1 MNFVI
6 IAEVVKIDCDL
17 LITILLVSTLCT
29 TLLVNSLVPFEYA
42 VTEPIQNDN
51 LLNSYKFQSQ
61 EEFENF
67 LFIEYPIEIF
77 GHSGLSY
84 STTFTDLH
92 KILFDN
98 PEHNFTLVGLDE
110 LGKSKPATLF
120 FLSKNGY
127 LGNNIKFIKT
137 KDIEDN
143 WKQCDVWITDN
154 KKIIDL
160 IPENKTGIKFNTTY
174 NQFFTYGKEISKLI
188 EINEPWLKSLEKTT
202 TLTLM
207 ESQRNVEQE
216 EQSQTKTELK

>member
-1 MNFVI
+1 MKHFNKLF
-6 IAEVVKIDCDL
+6 A
-17 LITILLVSTLCT
+17 T
-29 TLLVNSLVPFEYA
+29 TLLF
-42 VTEPIQNDN
+42 
-51 LLNSYKFQSQ
+51 
-61 EEFENF
+61 
-67 LFIEYPIEIF
+67 
-77 GHSGLSY
+77 
-84 STTFTDLH
+84 
-92 KILFDN
+92 
-98 PEHNFTLVGLDE
+98 VGLASQAQDKVNPWAVSFGANAVDTRVSASRGG
-110 LGKSKPATLF
+110 LGLF
-120 FLSKNGY
+120 EKTYSQGLD
-127 LGNNIKFIKT
+127 IK
-137 KDIEDN
+137 DN